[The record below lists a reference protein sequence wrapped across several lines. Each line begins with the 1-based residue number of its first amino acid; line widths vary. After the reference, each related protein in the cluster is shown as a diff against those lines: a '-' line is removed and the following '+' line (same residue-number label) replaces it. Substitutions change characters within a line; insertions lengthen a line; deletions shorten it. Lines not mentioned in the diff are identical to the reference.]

1 LSDNETKL
9 AKHWD
14 SKLDEV
20 REAGTLEG
28 NGRPSSTDIGHQEM
42 QTATAVYAVSD
53 SVLGEIQ
60 SYIEINTGNLVAR
73 QSD

>member
-1 LSDNETKL
+1 MPTRQL

-20 REAGTLEG
+20 REVGTLEV
-28 NGRPSSTDIGHQEM
+28 NGRPSSTDTDHQEM

-53 SVLGEIQ
+53 SVLREIQ
-60 SYIEINTGNLVAR
+60 SFMETNTGNLVAR